1 MAKKNAGSHKLI
13 LPLLLLGFGIIATLS
28 VLGPTYYK
36 NQAAG
41 GAAVYTGVYTENDE
55 NDFSRVTAFENAVGK
70 PVSLVMFFHYW
81 NEGNFPYD
89 LMNRIRTHG
98 SIPVVSWESYEG
110 SDQVDSSWGG
120 IAKGVKDE
128 YIRQWARD
136 SKTWGTP
143 YFLRLDWEMN
153 GYWEPYASQYEQ
165 FVPMWKHVH
174 DIFQQEGATNVTWV
188 WCPNVEGYATRT
200 IDVFYPGSDYV
211 NWVCMDGYN
220 FGTSQQGSTW
230 QSFYDLFAATYAK
243 LGKIA
248 PGKPIMIGEF
258 SSSEAGG
265 DKAAWIKD
273 ALSDNI
279 PVSYPN
285 IKAIVWFDINK
296 EADWRATSSEN
307 ARSAFAS
314 AMALP
319 YYAANQFAT
328 LYDSP
333 IQPLSP
339 MGGGNPIRIVP
350 PTVTAVPATKVPPSA
365 TPAPTTLPS
374 PSVIQESP
382 TVFIECTP
390 EECGRSS
397 HLEAY
402 LGIGAIFV
410 SIFLGVMGG
419 MYYFKRKKANKKK

>member
-1 MAKKNAGSHKLI
+1 MAKKNVRSHKLI
-13 LPLLLLGFGIIATLS
+13 LPLLLLGFGILAIAS

-41 GAAVYTGVYTENDE
+41 STAVYTGVYTENEE

-89 LMNRIRTHG
+89 LMTRIRSHG
-98 SIPVVSWESYEG
+98 SIPVISWESYEG

-136 SKTWGTP
+136 SKTWGAP

-200 IDVFYPGSDYV
+200 IDPFYPGSEYV
-211 NWVCMDGYN
+211 DWVCMDGYN

-230 QSFYDLFAATYAK
+230 QSFYDLFAATYTK

-273 ALSDNI
+273 ALLDNI

-307 ARSAFAS
+307 ARAAFAN

-319 YYAANQFAT
+319 YYAANGFGGISS
-328 LYDSP
+328 SP

-339 MGGGNPIRIVP
+339 MGSGNPIRIVP
-350 PTVTAVPATKVPPSA
+350 PTVTAIPATKVPPTA
-365 TPAPTTLPS
+365 TPAPTTQPS
-374 PSVIQESP
+374 PTGVQASP
-382 TVFIECTP
+382 SASIECTAD
-390 EECGRSS
+390 ECGGSS
-397 HLEAY
+397 HLGAY
-402 LGIGAIFV
+402 LGIGAMLL
-410 SIFLGVMGG
+410 SIFLGIIGG
-419 MYYFKRKKANKKK
+419 ISYVKWQKNKKK